1 MKDVL
6 THRPLE
12 NSLYKSHHPDNTD
25 NTDTVGVSSEDEAEG
40 MEDILGVSRRLNKP
54 SPTEPLPPEL
64 AVPEEE
70 GMIRVPK
77 KDLKRAQGILKDI
90 LAGRKV
96 HPSAGATQEDVPF
109 QVPGVQAGDTSCELY
124 HQSFKSTRSLCR
136 HMKTHTGDTGWSCDW
151 CGKVLASK
159 VMYELHMKSCSQ
171 EKGHW
176 CQECNKGYTTKQA
189 LVAHLKVKHGPAPTV
204 EQLICPTCSKVFKVI
219 KTMWEHMASHKGPFH
234 CRVKGCSAGLFL
246 LPKHLNRHME
256 EKHRFSARK
265 E

>member
-1 MKDVL
+1 M
-6 THRPLE
+6 E
-12 NSLYKSHHPDNTD
+12 NSLYKSHHPDDTD
-25 NTDTVGVSSEDEAEG
+25 NPDTLGVSSEDEADG

-54 SPTEPLPPEL
+54 SPTEPLLPEL

-77 KDLKRAQGILKDI
+77 KDLKRVQGILKDI
-90 LAGRKV
+90 LAGRRV
-96 HPSAGATQEDVPF
+96 CPSAGATQEDVPF
-109 QVPGVQAGDTSCELY
+109 QVPEVQAGDTSCELC
-124 HQSFKSTRSLCR
+124 HQSFKSTCLLRR
-136 HMKTHTGDTGWSCDW
+136 HMKTHTGDTEWSCDW
-151 CGKVLASK
+151 CGKVLVSK
-159 VMYELHMKSCSQ
+159 VMYEPHMKSCSQ

-189 LVAHLKVKHGPAPTV
+189 LVAHLKVKHSPAPTV
-204 EQLICPTCSKVFKVI
+204 EQLTCPISSKVFKVI
-219 KTMWEHMASHKGPFH
+219 KTMREHMASHKGPFH

>member
-1 MKDVL
+1 
-6 THRPLE
+6 
-12 NSLYKSHHPDNTD
+12 
-25 NTDTVGVSSEDEAEG
+25 

-96 HPSAGATQEDVPF
+96 HPSAGTTQEDVPF

-124 HQSFKSTRSLCR
+124 HQSFKSTRSLRR
-136 HMKTHTGDTGWSCDW
+136 HMKSHTGDIRWSCDQN
-151 CGKVLASK
+151 GKVLVSNF
-159 VMYELHMKSCSQ
+159 MYELHMESCSQ

-176 CQECNKGYTTKQA
+176 CQECNKGYITKQA
-189 LVAHLKVKHGPAPTV
+189 LVAHLKVKHSPAPTV
-204 EQLICPTCSKVFKVI
+204 EQLTCLISSKVFKVI
-219 KTMWEHMASHKGPFH
+219 KTMREHMASHKGLFH

-246 LPKHLNRHME
+246 LPKRLNRHTE